1 MPHAETAPAA
11 RTGLAGARRTF
22 VRSATAGSERGQLLR
37 QPGGPAFR
45 TFGPLPIGGTDQD
58 LAVALAFFAMK
69 FVNRH
74 KRRINQL
81 TPDFNIIDGPFG
93 EPTAGKNSKL
103 QAPENTQTATERR

>member
-45 TFGPLPIGGTDQD
+45 TFSPLPIGGTDQD
-58 LAVALAFFAMK
+58 LAVALAFFAM
-69 FVNRH
+69 
-74 KRRINQL
+74 
-81 TPDFNIIDGPFG
+81 
-93 EPTAGKNSKL
+93 
-103 QAPENTQTATERR
+103 